1 MDRSTLPGVLGRHQS
16 VSPAQ
21 EDVWIT
27 MTELR
32 RHFYRV
38 IREVENGTTFTIVRR
53 GRSVARLVPIRSSES
68 GR

>member
-1 MDRSTLPGVLGRHQS
+1 M
-16 VSPAQ
+16 SPAQ